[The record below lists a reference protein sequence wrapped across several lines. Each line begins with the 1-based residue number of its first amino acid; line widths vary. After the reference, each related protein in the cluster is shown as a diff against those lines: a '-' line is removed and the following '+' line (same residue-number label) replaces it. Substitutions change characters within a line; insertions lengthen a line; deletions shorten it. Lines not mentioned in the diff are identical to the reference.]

1 MRGALSTLCLLALG
15 LCVVGPARAG
25 VAVDRAPLG
34 APEPLL
40 SSALHEEI
48 VLVRREMDA
57 RFRALVEEVQPDAR
71 DALRALLRHP
81 ELTAA
86 LDQAL
91 RGRSSGPLARG
102 LRGHP
107 QTLRSLVF
115 RIALRMPSIV
125 PRIESIRARS
135 RAQLEELL
143 LPHPSQTRVAARALL
158 ESLGTDPSGE
168 RRARAAPLRRER

>member
-1 MRGALSTLCLLALG
+1 MRGALSTLCLVAMG
-15 LCVVGPARAG
+15 LYAGGPSWAG
-25 VAVDRAPLG
+25 VAVRRAPVV

-40 SSALHEEI
+40 STALHEEI

-57 RFRALVEEVQPDAR
+57 RFRALVDAAPHEER
-71 DALRALLRHP
+71 DALRVLLRHP

-91 RGRSSGPLARG
+91 RGRSSGALAHG

-115 RIALRMPSIV
+115 RVAVRMPSIV
-125 PRIESIRARS
+125 PRIESIHARS
-135 RAQLEELL
+135 RAQLEALL

-158 ESLGTDPSGE
+158 QSLATGEQGE
-168 RRARAAPLRRER
+168 RRAATALPRPER

>member
-1 MRGALSTLCLLALG
+1 
-15 LCVVGPARAG
+15 
-25 VAVDRAPLG
+25 
-34 APEPLL
+34 
-40 SSALHEEI
+40 
-48 VLVRREMDA
+48 
-57 RFRALVEEVQPDAR
+57 
-71 DALRALLRHP
+71 
-81 ELTAA
+81 
-86 LDQAL
+86 
-91 RGRSSGPLARG
+91 
-102 LRGHP
+102 
-107 QTLRSLVF
+107 VF